1 MVLSSGDHPLSTQ
14 NHPSP
19 AVFLHIPKRVD
30 CSSLIL
36 LGLPERD
43 TLRSASSP
51 DLTHRPPLSPAMAL
65 GNLTLQKLR
74 RTFLKKNVPQLFSGT
89 GFQMGR

>member
-1 MVLSSGDHPLSTQ
+1 MVWSSGDHPLSTQ

-19 AVFLHIPKRVD
+19 AVFLHIPKGVD

-43 TLRSASSP
+43 TLQSASST
-51 DLTHRPPLSPAMAL
+51 DLTHRRPLSQTMAL
-65 GNLTLQKLR
+65 GNLTIQKLT
-74 RTFLKKNVPQLFSGT
+74 RTFLEKNVPQLFSGT